1 MHKSLMNARLIKFWN
16 DLQSSYYFIP
26 GLMALGAIF
35 LAVFT
40 SHIDKTLEVEIA
52 DKLGWF
58 YSNKADGA
66 RAILTTIAGS
76 MMTVAAV
83 TFSITMVAVT
93 SAAGQY
99 GPRLIGNFMRD
110 RANQITLGTF
120 TSTFVYCLLILRVAR
135 TGDASG
141 VENAVTE
148 FVPNVSLLVAMLMT
162 MFSVGVMIFFIHHI
176 PETLNVGNITGKV
189 GRKLRNDIKAMF
201 PKEIGEGEE
210 DAQEN
215 SKSDDDIDEALYDNA
230 SSFQVTAT
238 AEGYIQAVNEDAIL
252 EWARANNSVVRMQ
265 YRPGD
270 FAVKGNSLMQVWT
283 LKGEKTEP
291 DEDALQ
297 TLRNSYAMGQDR
309 TAHQNILFLADEL
322 VEILARALS
331 PGVND
336 PFTAINCINWFH
348 SGIKAM
354 MSVQRPSPFRRDD
367 DGKLRVIAHAVSFER
382 FISVICDQSR
392 PYISADRNAALK
404 MLTVLTELA
413 AEAENDQHRKIL
425 IKRID
430 NLRLSVK
437 DNMPSSFDR
446 QELENRFKQ
455 SERMI
460 ADKDYYTDILNSDG
474 WGGGRS

>member
-1 MHKSLMNARLIKFWN
+1 MNARLIKFWN
-16 DLQSSYYFIP
+16 DLQGSYYFIP
-26 GLMALGAIF
+26 GLMALGAVL
-35 LAVFT
+35 LAVLT
-40 SHIDKTLEVEIA
+40 SHIDQTLEFAIA
-52 DKLGWF
+52 EKLGWF

-141 VENAVTE
+141 VENGVAE

-162 MFSVGVMIFFIHHI
+162 MFSVGVMIYFIHHI

-189 GRKLRNDIKAMF
+189 GRKLRNDIKTLF
-201 PKEIGEGEE
+201 PDEMGDEREDESPSPEIDPSFFET
-210 DAQEN
+210 A
-215 SKSDDDIDEALYDNA
+215 KSFDL
-230 SSFQVTAT
+230 TAI
-238 AEGYIQAVNEDAIL
+238 AEGYIQAINEDAIL
-252 EWARANNSVVRMQ
+252 NWAHDHDAVVRLQ

-270 FAVKGNSLMQVWT
+270 FATKGNVLMRVWKKQEEAVDPSDESL
-283 LKGEKTEP
+283 EK
-291 DEDALQ
+291 
-297 TLRNSYAMGQDR
+297 LRSSYAMGQER

-331 PGVND
+331 PGIND

-348 SGIKAM
+348 SALKTM
-354 MSVQRPSPFRRDD
+354 MRVKMPSPYRKDENGD
-367 DGKLRVIAHAVSFER
+367 VRVIAHPVSFER
-382 FISVICDQSR
+382 FVSVICDQSR
-392 PYISADRNAALK
+392 PYISADRNATIR
-404 MLTVLTELA
+404 MLTVLTELS
-413 AEAENDQHRKIL
+413 AESKNDGHRKIL
-425 IKRID
+425 TQQID
-430 NLRLSVK
+430 NLRLSVGDNIASEFERK
-437 DNMPSSFDR
+437 DLDKFF
-446 QELENRFKQ
+446 EQ
-455 SERMI
+455 SKRMI
-460 ADKDYYTDILNSDG
+460 GDKAHYEDALNSEG
-474 WGGGRS
+474 WLGGSS

>member
-1 MHKSLMNARLIKFWN
+1 MNARLIKLWN

-26 GLMALGAIF
+26 GLMALGAVF

-40 SHIDKTLEVEIA
+40 SHIDKTLEFAVAE
-52 DKLGWF
+52 KLGWF

-141 VENAVTE
+141 VENGVAE

-162 MFSVGVMIFFIHHI
+162 MFSVGVMIYFIHHI

-189 GRKLRNDIKAMF
+189 GRKLRNDIKTLF
-201 PKEIGEGEE
+201 PEDIGDETKCENQEPEI
-210 DAQEN
+210 DPLFFEN
-215 SKSDDDIDEALYDNA
+215 AKSFDL
-230 SSFQVTAT
+230 TAI

-252 EWARANNSVVRMQ
+252 NWARDHNAVVRLQ

-270 FAVKGNSLMQVWT
+270 FAVKDNILMRVWKKQEQDVDPSDESL
-283 LKGEKTEP
+283 EK
-291 DEDALQ
+291 
-297 TLRNSYAMGQDR
+297 LRGSYAMGQER

-331 PGVND
+331 PGIND

-348 SGIKAM
+348 SALKAM
-354 MSVQRPSPFRRDD
+354 MRVKLPSPNRRDANGD
-367 DGKLRVIAHAVSFER
+367 IRVIAHPVSFKR
-382 FISVICDQSR
+382 FVSVICDQSR
-392 PYISADRNAALK
+392 PYISTDRNATIK
-404 MLTVLTELA
+404 MLTILTELTA
-413 AEAENDQHRKIL
+413 ASKNDDHREIL
-425 IKRID
+425 AQQIE
-430 NLRLSVK
+430 NLRLSVE
-437 DNMPSSFDR
+437 DNIDSSFER
-446 QELENRFKQ
+446 KELDKHFEQ
-455 SERMI
+455 SKRMI
-460 ADKDYYTDILNSDG
+460 ADKQYYEEALNSEG
-474 WGGGRS
+474 WLGGRS